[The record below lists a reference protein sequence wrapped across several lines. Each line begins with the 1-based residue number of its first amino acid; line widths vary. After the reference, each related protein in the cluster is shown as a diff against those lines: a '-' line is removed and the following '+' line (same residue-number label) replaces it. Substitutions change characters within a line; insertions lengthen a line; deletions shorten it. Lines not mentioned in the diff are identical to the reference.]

1 MLGIKHHEKSIA
13 LDRPAFFVYLLQ
25 LLSIEEDPQAVGRM
39 RIPIGIG
46 HLPTARFEPGNILDT
61 SAANASAL
69 EKPSPHEDRLCLAQP
84 DEVTRKLQ
92 QVVLHRSQIPVEPT
106 DFVVLAIGIVVAELS
121 SSHLIA
127 TAEHG
132 NSLRKHQGGNEVPLL
147 FFPLGINRLVICRPF
162 RSAIPAQVIVFP
174 VDIILSVSFVVLVIV
189 TDQIVKR
196 ESVVTGDKI
205 DAGIGAASAAFIEVA
220 ASRQTCR

>member
-46 HLPTARFEPGNILDT
+46 HLPAARFEPGNILDT

-106 DFVVLAIGIVVAELS
+106 DFVVLAIGIVIAELRS
-121 SSHLIA
+121 SKLIA
-127 TAEHG
+127 AAEHG
-132 NSLRKHQGGNEVPLL
+132 NSLRKHQRGKKIPFL
-147 FFPLGINRLVICRPF
+147 FFPQGINPLVIGRPF
-162 RSAIPAQVIVFP
+162 CSTIPAQVIVFP
-174 VDIILSVSFVVLVIV
+174 IGTILSVSLVVLVVI
-189 TDQIVKR
+189 TD
-196 ESVVTGDKI
+196 
-205 DAGIGAASAAFIEVA
+205 
-220 ASRQTCR
+220 